1 VVAIDDLHKLFRG
14 KIALGEPMKY
24 HTSFRI
30 GGPADYYLE
39 PADRDDC
46 IAVVTFCRSRKL
58 PFLMMGKGSN
68 MLVSDDGIRG
78 AVINLEYGI
87 HTMRCEGDIVKSDA
101 GVPLARFVDF
111 CIQQG
116 FSGVEMLPG
125 IPGTLGGAIVMN
137 AGAYGGEISDHLVDV
152 EILKGDEA
160 VTVRKQ
166 EAGFSYRRSNFQ
178 GDIVLGASFRL
189 PRGDKAE
196 LMRSRRE
203 LLIKR
208 NRAQPVN
215 LPNSGSMFK
224 NPQGTFAGKLI
235 EEAGLKGRRIG
246 NAQISERHANFV
258 VNLGGASAMDVLSLI
273 EEIQKIVFER
283 SGIHLELEIK
293 LVGFAEAILQEVFV

>member
-1 VVAIDDLHKLFRG
+1 VIIIDDIQKMFRG
-14 KIALGEPMKY
+14 KIALGEPMKQ

-46 IAVVTFCRSRKL
+46 IAVVSFCRKRNI

-68 MLVSDDGIRG
+68 MLVGDDGIRG

-87 HTMRCEGDIVKSDA
+87 HAMRCDGDIVKSDA

-116 FSGVEMLPG
+116 FAGVEMLPG

-137 AGAYGGEISDHLVDV
+137 AGAYGGEISNHLIGV
-152 EILKGDEA
+152 EILRDGKII
-160 VTVRKQ
+160 TVRK
-166 EAGFSYRRSNFQ
+166 EDAGFAYRKSNFQ
-178 GDIVLGASFRL
+178 DEIVLGASFRL

-203 LLIKR
+203 LLIRR
-208 NRAQPVN
+208 NRTQPVN

-246 NAQISERHANFV
+246 NAQISERHANFI
-258 VNLGGASAMDVLSLI
+258 VNLGAAAALDVVSLI
-273 EEIQKIVFER
+273 EEIQKTVFKR
-283 SGIHLELEIK
+283 SGVHLELEIK
-293 LVGFAEAILQEVFV
+293 LIGFAESVLKGVTV